1 MKDDTE
7 DTVLG
12 VGITWSKEA
21 ILNTV
26 AEELASAV
34 TF

>member
-7 DTVLG
+7 DMVLG
-12 VGITWSKEA
+12 VGITWSKET

-26 AEELASAV
+26 VEELASAM